1 MCGLPRQAPPFL
13 DEATAFRSAN
23 FGLKCL
29 ADGVTCEKRRPPPTP
44 AASAVT
50 KVTKR
55 GVTSEREK
63 LYVCAE
69 RANDDDI
76 NSMQDPDQVS
86 SGGGNHSFFHA
97 MERGVLYGVISQLPI
112 RACQHRT
119 FTSDIPRLTT
129 HTCIRRR
136 SGGDKGARL
145 KI

>member
-1 MCGLPRQAPPFL
+1 MCGLPREAPPRL
-13 DEATAFRSAN
+13 ARATAFHSAIPRFRSR
-23 FGLKCL
+23 
-29 ADGVTCEKRRPPPTP
+29 DGDVTCGERRRAPSP